1 MSQNFADLVGSLPLE
16 NKPLWLTLTTA
27 VPTYTM
33 RPGDTVIIGI
43 SEVADASGIIYLP
56 SKAEAVGKFYYICAP
71 TGAAGGDLSI
81 YDKEAGSEISTYGD
95 MDADDD
101 HAIFFT
107 DGRKWRVVLN
117 GVA

>member
-1 MSQNFADLVGSLPLE
+1 MSEIQKIIEEDTLGP
-16 NKPLWLTLTTA
+16 KPKYITLTTA
-27 VPTYTM
+27 VPTYSM
-33 RPGDTVIIGI
+33 KPGDTCLIFT
-43 SEVADASGIIYLP
+43 SEVADASGIVYLP
-56 SKAEAVGKFYYICAP
+56 SKAEAVGRFYYICAP
-71 TGAAGGDLSI
+71 TGAAGGDISV

-107 DGRKWRVVLN
+107 DGRLWRTVFD

>member
-1 MSQNFADLVGSLPLE
+1 MSEFQKVIAHDTLGRLPLY
-16 NKPLWLTLTTA
+16 LTLTVA
-27 VPTYTM
+27 VPTYAM
-33 RPGDTVIIGI
+33 KAGDTCIIAT
-43 SEVADASGIIYLP
+43 SEAADAAGIITLP

-71 TGAAGGDLSI
+71 TGAAGGDISV

-101 HAIFFT
+101 HAIFYT
-107 DGRKWRVVLN
+107 DGRLWRTVFD